1 MRSAQYIYATVLT
14 FALAGTAAAQ
24 TAPPPSP
31 APTQSTYAGA
41 TGSHWLASG
50 FVGGGFS
57 ANGDSPTIDNSSAG
71 SVDFGGQIAYLW
83 NGFFGAEFL
92 ADWAPSFGVDSVL
105 IDGDTRV
112 ASYMFNA
119 IGAYPLGADG
129 QWQPYISGGWGRMRM
144 SADFRTGNGTT
155 TSESNGGWGGDIGGG
170 VMAFANSKWGV
181 RGDIRYYR
189 ARTNDNFSGT
199 ASEQF
204 FESVSSGLSYWNAT
218 GGISYRW

>member
-14 FALAGTAAAQ
+14 FALVGTAAAQ

-31 APTQSTYAGA
+31 APTQSTYAGG

-71 SVDFGGQIAYLW
+71 SVDFGGQVAYLW

-112 ASYMFNA
+112 ANYMFNA